1 MKDTYFAALPSEEIG
16 PELFAK
22 IEAFYEYLR
31 TSGRLTLYK
40 RSYDF
45 YYQAVK
51 SGGKVY
57 QTGEQAEYTNVD
69 LADYR
74 NILQHLKVMTTSTRP
89 SFEPKATN
97 SDHESMSQTILAV
110 GLLEYYLREKKLERY
125 SDTATDYALRYGDGY
140 FELDWDATAGREY
153 VKDEVGKPVK
163 EGDLEAYAY
172 GPLDVILDF
181 TRPSSLDCDWR
192 ITRRFKNKYD
202 VAAKYAPDSKGKGKD
217 KNEDLRHKILS
228 CSIDEDAKI
237 FMFGTPRHEE
247 SDLIPV
253 YTLHHKRTDAVPDG
267 RLVRLVSPD
276 AILTDG
282 PLPFKN
288 ITLFRI
294 AAGDQDGTPFGY
306 TVAFDLL
313 PLQQTLN
320 ALVSTISTNAA
331 TFGVQ
336 NICAPK
342 GHGLT
347 VSQIVEGLNL
357 LEYDAQFGKPEGL
370 NLLSIPAEIFKFVD
384 QVRSMMEVIAGLT
397 SVTRGT
403 PEASLKSGAALALV
417 QSMAI
422 QFNSGLQQ
430 SYAQLNEDVGTGI
443 IEILQDFASTKR
455 VASIA
460 GKANRSLMREWTGKD
475 LNQINRVTV
484 DLGNPLAR
492 TTAGRVNM
500 AEALLSAQM
509 IENPQQYLQVL
520 QTGRLEPMIEGKVS
534 ELLNIKSEN
543 ERIGDGDIP
552 EVVMT
557 DNHPLHI
564 QEHKVV
570 MDSPESRED
579 PKVVESWTAHLTK
592 HFDVWRTTPPELLQV
607 MGLPP
612 IQPPMMPPGAL
623 PPGGGPPPPEGG
635 PGIPM
640 EGGPGTG
647 GAPENMENVL
657 VPPQPG
663 GPAPR
668 MARPPTNPLTGEKFN
683 VDTGGLV

>member
-1 MKDTYFAALPSEEIG
+1 MADEYFASLETEKVG
-16 PELFAK
+16 PEIFAR
-22 IEAFYEYLR
+22 IENFYEYLR
-31 TSGRLTLYK
+31 TSGRLNLYK
-40 RSYDF
+40 RSYD
-45 YYQAVK
+45 YYFQAVK
-51 SGGKVY
+51 TGGRVY
-57 QTGEQAEYTNVD
+57 QTGDEGEFTNVD

-89 SFEPKATN
+89 TFEPKATN
-97 SDHESMSQTILAV
+97 SDHKSMSQTILAN
-110 GLLEYYLREKKLERY
+110 GLLEYYLREKKLERFG
-125 SDTATDYALRYGDGY
+125 DLATEYALRYGDGY
-140 FELDWDATAGREY
+140 VELDWNATAGAAY
-153 VKDEVGKPVK
+153 VLDENGNEIK

-172 GPLDVILDF
+172 GPLDVILDY
-181 TRPSSLDCDWR
+181 TRNGSLECDWR

-202 VAAKYAPDSKGKGKD
+202 IAEKYAPKKMENGRD
-217 KNEDLRHKILS
+217 KNQDLREKILS
-228 CSIDEDAKI
+228 CSTSEDAKQ

-253 YTLHHKRTDAVPDG
+253 YTLHHRRTESVPNG

-306 TVAFDLL
+306 SVAFDLL
-313 PLQQTLN
+313 PLQQTIN

-336 NICAPK
+336 NIAAPK

-347 VSQIVEGLNL
+347 ISQIVEGLNL
-357 LEYDAQFGKPEGL
+357 LEYDAQFGKPEAL

-384 QVRSMMEVIAGLT
+384 QVRNMMEVVAGLT

-422 QFNSGLQQ
+422 QFNSNLQQ
-430 SYAQLNEDVGTGI
+430 SYAQLLEDIGTGI
-443 IEILQDFASTKR
+443 VEILQNFATTKR

-460 GKANRSLMREWTGKD
+460 GKSNRSLMREWSGQD
-475 LNQINRVTV
+475 LDQISRVTV
-484 DLGNPLAR
+484 DLGNPLSR

-500 AEALLSAQM
+500 AEALLGAQM

-520 QTGRLEPMIEGKVS
+520 QTGRLDPMIEGKTS

-543 ERIGDGDIP
+543 ERISNGDVP
-552 EVVMT
+552 TVVMT
-557 DNHPLHI
+557 DKHPLHI
-564 QEHKVV
+564 QEHKPV

-579 PKVVESWTAHLTK
+579 PSVVNAWTNHIQQ
-592 HFDVWRTTPPELLQV
+592 HFEIWRSTPPELLGV
-607 MGLPP
+607 LGLQPIPP
-612 IQPPMMPPGAL
+612 QQMPMAPQGPG
-623 PPGGGPPPPEGG
+623 PVPPEG
-635 PGIPM
+635 PQ
-640 EGGPGTG
+640 GTG
-647 GAPENMENVL
+647 QAPEGIDQTL
-657 VPPQPG
+657 APPQPG
-663 GPAPR
+663 SPSPR
-668 MARPPTNPLTGEKFN
+668 MAQPPTNPLTGEKFN
-683 VDTGGLV
+683 VDTGGVL